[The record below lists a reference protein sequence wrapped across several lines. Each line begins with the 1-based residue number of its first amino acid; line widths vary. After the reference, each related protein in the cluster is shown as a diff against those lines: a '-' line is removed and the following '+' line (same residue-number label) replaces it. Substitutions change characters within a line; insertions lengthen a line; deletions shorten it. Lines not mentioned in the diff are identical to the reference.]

1 MNRLWVRL
9 SLAFTLV
16 LLAVLALPMLLFWLA
31 FMHRAPTMDPM
42 YGGPRPDAPILAGMF
57 GMLILA
63 TLFSLFVG
71 VIAGILVSRGLSRQ
85 VTQMV
90 RTTREIN
97 TSNLTPRLKVAG
109 AAEFRELAESFNR
122 MVDDLDQSQQ
132 IRRNLLADVS
142 HELLTPLTVLEGNLR
157 AMLDGV
163 YALNEEEI
171 STLYDQTHHLIAL
184 VKELRQIAEAETQQ
198 LALQLEPADLNEIVE
213 ETVALFD
220 PLAREKSVELRQ
232 IVYEGL
238 PPVMVDH
245 KRLRQ
250 VMGNL
255 LANALAHTTE
265 GDIITI
271 QSGRTDGIAQL
282 IVADTGEGLA
292 PEELDHIF
300 DRFYRTDG
308 ARRSDTGGAGLGLAI
323 VKALVEAHSGS
334 ITAHSQPGQGTQFI
348 ISLPAV

>member
-9 SLAFTLV
+9 SLAFSLV

-31 FMHRAPTMDPM
+31 FMHRAPAMDPM
-42 YGGPRPDAPILAGMF
+42 VGGPRPDAPILAGMF

-184 VKELRQIAEAETQQ
+184 VRA
-198 LALQLEPADLNEIVE
+198 
-213 ETVALFD
+213 
-220 PLAREKSVELRQ
+220 
-232 IVYEGL
+232 
-238 PPVMVDH
+238 
-245 KRLRQ
+245 
-250 VMGNL
+250 
-255 LANALAHTTE
+255 
-265 GDIITI
+265 
-271 QSGRTDGIAQL
+271 
-282 IVADTGEGLA
+282 A
-292 PEELDHIF
+292 PD
-300 DRFYRTDG
+300 
-308 ARRSDTGGAGLGLAI
+308 RRSGNAAACPAFATGRSKRDCRGDRRPL
-323 VKALVEAHSGS
+323 
-334 ITAHSQPGQGTQFI
+334 
-348 ISLPAV
+348 